1 MHHKI
6 RGYEAIL
13 KWLQTEFLYYQS
25 ERVKEEIMVMGE
37 HGDKK
42 KTVTQ
47 LCVSFKTRLIF

>member
-13 KWLQTEFLYYQS
+13 KWLQTGFIYYQS

-42 KTVTQ
+42 KNCHSTV
-47 LCVSFKTRLIF
+47 CFF